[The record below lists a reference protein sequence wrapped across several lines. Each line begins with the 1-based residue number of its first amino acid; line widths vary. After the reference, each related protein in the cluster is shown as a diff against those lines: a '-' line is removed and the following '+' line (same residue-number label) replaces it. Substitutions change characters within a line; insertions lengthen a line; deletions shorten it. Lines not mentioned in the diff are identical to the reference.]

1 MTILY
6 DGHGAVITETV
17 HELDSK
23 FYPGDYE
30 ERPSPWQRCYFC
42 VCGEDLGF
50 DEEGGRYSNAQEE
63 FEKHLEEVSGHSEE
77 GGDEV
82 E

>member
-1 MTILY
+1 MTIRY

-23 FYPGDYE
+23 FYPGDYG

-50 DEEGGRYSNAQEE
+50 DEEGGRY
-63 FEKHLEEVSGHSEE
+63 
-77 GGDEV
+77 
-82 E
+82 